1 MSSVVALSSTVASAK
16 CRCSVAILAGWL
28 GCQPKNLRRYEELY
42 HSLNWHTLSVIA
54 PPNAVCESFELS
66 ASQVAS
72 LADDAHRPK
81 SWEDL
86 NNHQIRNMATNVLRD
101 IEREFPHCAIFVVHA
116 FSNGGCLLYE
126 AIRNILLDR
135 GSLYCYSRLHRKFG
149 GVIFDSCPG
158 LFHDAHGGTNME
170 DGLAEAMMSCSIE
183 EQQKFQAK
191 RRAITELERINP
203 MLKDR
208 KLQLISE
215 RSKSFTRGMES
226 DPLIC
231 HQLFLYSTADK
242 LIPHQPLKRLIE
254 HNKRR
259 SEAVLVM
266 EKNFVD
272 SPHILHFR
280 HHPVEYRNAVQEFLT
295 LCSNSLNV

>member
-1 MSSVVALSSTVASAK
+1 
-16 CRCSVAILAGWL
+16 
-28 GCQPKNLRRYEELY
+28 
-42 HSLNWHTLSVIA
+42 
-54 PPNAVCESFELS
+54 
-66 ASQVAS
+66 
-72 LADDAHRPK
+72 
-81 SWEDL
+81 
-86 NNHQIRNMATNVLRD
+86 
-101 IEREFPHCAIFVVHA
+101 
-116 FSNGGCLLYE
+116 
-126 AIRNILLDR
+126 
-135 GSLYCYSRLHRKFG
+135 
-149 GVIFDSCPG
+149 
-158 LFHDAHGGTNME
+158 ME

-203 MLKDR
+203 MLKGR

-259 SEAVLVM
+259 SEAVLIM

-280 HHPVEYRNAVQEFLT
+280 QHPIEYRNAVQEFLT
-295 LCSNSLNV
+295 LCSNSQNV

>member
-1 MSSVVALSSTVASAK
+1 MVSLSSAIASAK
-16 CRCSVAILAGWL
+16 GRCYVAVLAGWL

-72 LADDAHRPK
+72 LGDDAHRPK
-81 SWEDL
+81 SWDDL
-86 NNHQIRNMATNVLRD
+86 KNHQIRKMATDVLRD
-101 IEREFPHCAIFVVHA
+101 IEREFPQCAVFVVHA

-126 AIRNILLDR
+126 AMRSILLDQ

-158 LFHDAHGGTNME
+158 LFDDANRGANME

-183 EQQKFQAK
+183 EQQKFHAK
-191 RRAITELERINP
+191 RRAIAELERINP
-203 MLKDR
+203 ILKGR
-208 KLQLISE
+208 KLQLIGE
-215 RSKSFTRGMES
+215 RSRSFTHGMES

-242 LIPHQPLKRLIE
+242 LIPHLPLKRLIE

-259 SEAVLVM
+259 SESVIIM

-280 HHPVEYRNAVQEFLT
+280 HHPTEYRNAVQEFLT
-295 LCSNSLNV
+295 LCSNSPSV